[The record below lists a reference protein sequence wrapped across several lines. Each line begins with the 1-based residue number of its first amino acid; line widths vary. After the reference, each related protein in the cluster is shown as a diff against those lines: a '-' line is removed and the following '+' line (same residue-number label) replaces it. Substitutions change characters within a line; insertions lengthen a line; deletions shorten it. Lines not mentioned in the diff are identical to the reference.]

1 MILLNDRLRIFKAV
15 VETMSFSVAAEVVK
29 MTQPAVSKNIKSLE
43 EQLGVSLFER
53 TTVRMSLTQ
62 SGRVLYDYVVAL
74 EKEEANLALDLG
86 NIKNLV
92 SSAVVGCTTSL
103 VERVSISKLLQ
114 RLLKV
119 FPNLDVKTMI
129 YTPEFIEKELVEG
142 SMDIALVGKNELIQ
156 TSLRRYQT
164 KDDEINVVVNQQI
177 SDNSLTRDQ
186 LVTFFTRSEQ

>member
-43 EQLGVSLFER
+43 EQLEISLFER
-53 TTVRMSLTQ
+53 TTTRMSLTQ

-74 EKEEANLALDLG
+74 EKEEANLALDLS
-86 NIKNLV
+86 NIKELE
-92 SSAVVGCTTSL
+92 SSAVVGCTTGVIES
-103 VERVSISKLLQ
+103 VSISKLLQ

-119 FPNLDVKTMI
+119 FPKMDVKTMI
-129 YTPEFIEKELVEG
+129 YTPEFIEKELLEG
-142 SMDIALVGKNELIQ
+142 RVDIALVGKNELVQ

-164 KDDEINVVVNQQI
+164 KDEEVNVVVNQGI
-177 SDNSLTRDQ
+177 NDNSLARDQ
-186 LVTFFTRSEQ
+186 LVTFFTRSE